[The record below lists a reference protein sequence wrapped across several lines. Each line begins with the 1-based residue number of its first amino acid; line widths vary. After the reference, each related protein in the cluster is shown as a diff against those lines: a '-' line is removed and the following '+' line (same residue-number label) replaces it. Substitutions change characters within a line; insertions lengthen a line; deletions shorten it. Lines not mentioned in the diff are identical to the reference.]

1 MRYVSGM
8 SAFMAALALSAA
20 SPACA
25 IAQATVLKVIGS
37 DSVLVPFA
45 WVSVQ
50 GGTASIAD
58 ERGQLSMGAS
68 RHQTLTVEVR
78 RIGYKP
84 WFGKLELLDTA
95 TVLTVMLPR
104 LAQELAGVTVT
115 GEAVKSRLQLA
126 GFYDRWLMRQKGALS
141 ATFIG
146 PEEIEKRHPSHAS
159 DLLQG
164 VLGVSLMHTE
174 RGGMVAKGTG
184 GSCFMKVL
192 LDGQP
197 LCPPVGCNVITTNG
211 QSLSRPSAGR
221 SGSSG
226 RDTTSDDLTVNINQF
241 VDPSDITAIEVYAR
255 GGNMPIS
262 LQVSDN
268 SCGVIAIWTGSRR

>member
-37 DSVLVPFA
+37 DSVPVPFA

-58 ERGQLSMGAS
+58 ERGQLSMGAG

-95 TVLTVMLPR
+95 TVLRVMLPR

-146 PEEIEKRHPSHAS
+146 PEEIEKRHPSRAS

-197 LCPPVGCNVITTNG
+197 LCPPVGCNVMTTNG
-211 QSLSRPSAGR
+211 QSLSRPPARR
-221 SGSSG
+221 SGS
-226 RDTTSDDLTVNINQF
+226 DTTSDALTVNINQF

-268 SCGVIAIWTGSRR
+268 ACGVIVIWTGSRR